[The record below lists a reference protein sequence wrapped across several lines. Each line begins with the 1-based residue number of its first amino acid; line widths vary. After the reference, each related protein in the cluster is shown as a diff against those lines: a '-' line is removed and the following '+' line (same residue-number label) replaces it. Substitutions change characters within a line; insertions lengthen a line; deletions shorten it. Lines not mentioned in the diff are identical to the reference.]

1 MMKVKLFGLFFASL
15 LAISSKSVNLPV
27 FGVKGLKSF
36 SVECRNFYAEIQW
49 TITEENKSS
58 FFTIQKTTDGV
69 HFEIVSMIQNMSQ
82 EGVLDYKIVDQNPV
96 PGISYYR
103 ISETDASGNVTFLN
117 TIVYTPCEN
126 SDAVKVFYENKNLNL
141 EINKLAQGS
150 NPCTIVV
157 QNNKK
162 EEVVRQS
169 RKVSTGLNVL
179 KLDAKLSE
187 GTYVILI
194 QFADS
199 KALSREFVVE
209 KH

>member
-1 MMKVKLFGLFFASL
+1 MKVKVFILIFTGL
-15 LAISSKSVNLPV
+15 LANSLKSIDLPIY
-27 FGVKGLKSF
+27 GTKGLKSF

-58 FFTIQKTTDGV
+58 FFTIQRTTDGV

-82 EGVLDYKIVDQNPV
+82 EGVLDYKIIDQNPIT
-96 PGISYYR
+96 GISYYR

-126 SDAVKVFYENKNLNL
+126 ADALKVSYEEKKLNL

-157 QNNKK
+157 ENNKK
-162 EEVVRQS
+162 EEVFHQS
-169 RKVSTGLNVL
+169 KKISTGLNIL
-179 KLDAKLSE
+179 KLDAKLPE
-187 GTYVILI
+187 GTYVVLI

-199 KALSREFVVE
+199 KTISREFVIE